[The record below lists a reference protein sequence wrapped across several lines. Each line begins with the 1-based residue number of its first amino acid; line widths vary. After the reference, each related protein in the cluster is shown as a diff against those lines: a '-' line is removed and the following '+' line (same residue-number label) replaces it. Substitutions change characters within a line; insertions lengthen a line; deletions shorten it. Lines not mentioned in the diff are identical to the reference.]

1 MSLNSS
7 HHSYLHLQVTEND
20 SWVKIWHHVDGATLG
35 GPYPVFLS
43 STVALKGGGV
53 QETEATRDE
62 RLLHSFGPKFWQME
76 CRLVQIMP
84 LDGCL

>member
-20 SWVKIWHHVDGATLG
+20 SWVKIWHQVDGATLG

-43 STVALKGGGV
+43 STVALKGEGGGGC
-53 QETEATRDE
+53 RKL
-62 RLLHSFGPKFWQME
+62 RLLGMKDFCIVLGPV
-76 CRLVQIMP
+76 LA
-84 LDGCL
+84 DGV